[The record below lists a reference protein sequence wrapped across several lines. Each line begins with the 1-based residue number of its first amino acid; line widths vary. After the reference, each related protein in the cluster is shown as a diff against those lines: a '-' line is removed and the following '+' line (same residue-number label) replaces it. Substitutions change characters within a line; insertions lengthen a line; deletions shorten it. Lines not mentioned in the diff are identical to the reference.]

1 MVFVQN
7 ISENE
12 DLLSYP
18 KVAIKNEIFMENY
31 GSFSVNTTCF
41 TRSRGAQFE
50 HMSYFFLT

>member
-31 GSFSVNTTCF
+31 GSFSVNTTYF

-50 HMSYFFLT
+50 HMNYFF

>member
-7 ISENE
+7 KSENE
-12 DLLSYP
+12 GLLSYP

-50 HMSYFFLT
+50 HRITFF

>member
-7 ISENE
+7 MSENE

-31 GSFSVNTTCF
+31 GSFLVSITCF
-41 TRSRGAQFE
+41 TGPEELS
-50 HMSYFFLT
+50 LNT